1 MARLSVLASL
11 LLSLVIPSNAT
22 SAPLAKE
29 VEVNGVRLPY
39 VEQGSGEP
47 VVRAHCRSFFQMS
60 IMVGREKLRTLMT
73 IELYSSANAFCGL
86 RSDISRGPRSAN
98 GRHMHRSADR
108 RYSIT
113 SSARASSVAG
123 RSKPIALAVLRL
135 ITSSYLVGACT
146 GSSAGFS
153 PLRMRST

>member
-47 VVRAHCRSFFQMS
+47 VVFVHGVKKS
-60 IMVGREKLRTLMT
+60 T
-73 IELYSSANAFCGL
+73 
-86 RSDISRGPRSAN
+86 
-98 GRHMHRSADR
+98 
-108 RYSIT
+108 
-113 SSARASSVAG
+113 ARQVHG
-123 RSKPIALAVLRL
+123 V
-135 ITSSYLVGACT
+135 
-146 GSSAGFS
+146 
-153 PLRMRST
+153 